1 MKTKILISI
10 LVLILII
17 AVILQIFVFSK
28 REKREGE
35 EKRGPAKKEK
45 IIREPAV
52 AGQFYPSEKSEIE
65 TQIEKFFEN
74 AKIGS
79 ISGKIFALILPHAGY
94 QFSGQVASFG
104 YKALLENYKENL
116 EKEKTIVLIGSS
128 HHYPIEG
135 AVIDGSDTWKT
146 PLGEIEI
153 DKDLVEFLKK
163 ESPIFKI
170 NSTPHKPE
178 HSLEVHLPFLQKIFP
193 KFKIVPILVNQL
205 REGELEKVSQILAE
219 ISGDNIIFIASS
231 DMSHYPK
238 YEDANYADKRVIEA
252 ILSGK
257 VENLEKTIQDLE
269 KENIQNAVTFLCAKE
284 PVKIV
289 MKIAEKMGADKIE
302 LLKYANSGDT
312 SYGNKSSVVGYSA
325 IAFLLEGK
333 PLSTEDQ
340 KTLLKIA
347 RETVETYIRE
357 GKFPEYKIDSP
368 ALNKKLGAFVTIK
381 KHGNLRGCIG
391 RFSPTDI
398 PLYQVVSQ
406 MAIAAATQDVRFT
419 PVRVDELKD
428 LTYEISVLS
437 PLKRIDDWRKIEIG
451 KHGVQIRYG
460 LRSGV
465 FLPQVATENNWNLE
479 TFLSM
484 LCIEKLGLPG
494 NCYKEKEAQIYVFT
508 AQVFGEE

>member
-1 MKTKILISI
+1 MKKKILISI
-10 LVLILII
+10 LISILILV
-17 AVILQIFVFSK
+17 VILQIFVFSK
-28 REKREGE
+28 KEKREE
-35 EKRGPAKKEK
+35 VLKKEK

-79 ISGKIFALILPHAGY
+79 TSGKIFALILPHAGY

-146 PLGEIEI
+146 PLGEVEI

-163 ESPIFKI
+163 ESSIFKV

-178 HSLEVHLPFLQKIFP
+178 HSLEVHLPFLQKIFS

-205 REGELEKVSQILAE
+205 GEEELEKVSQILAE

-231 DMSHYPK
+231 DMSHYLK
-238 YEDANYADKRVIEA
+238 YEDANYADKKVIDA

-257 VENLEKTIQDLE
+257 VENLEKTIQNLE
-269 KENIQNAVTFLCAKE
+269 KENIQNAATFLCAKE

-289 MKIAEKMGADKIE
+289 MKIAEKMGADRIE

-312 SYGNKSSVVGYSA
+312 PYGNKSSVVGYSA
-325 IAFLLEGK
+325 IAFLVEEK
-333 PLSTEDQ
+333 PLSKEDQ

-347 RETVETYIRE
+347 RETVENYIKE
-357 GKFPEYKIDSP
+357 GKIPEYKIDSP
-368 ALNKKLGAFVTIK
+368 DLNKKLGAFVTIK

-419 PVRVDELKD
+419 PVKVDELKD